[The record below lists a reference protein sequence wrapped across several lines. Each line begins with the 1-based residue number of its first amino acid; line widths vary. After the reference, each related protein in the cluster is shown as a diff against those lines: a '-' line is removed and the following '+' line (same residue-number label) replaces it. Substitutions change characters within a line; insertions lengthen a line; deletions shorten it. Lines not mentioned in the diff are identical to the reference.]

1 MTTTLVT
8 GGLGFIGSAI
18 VRRLVRE
25 TTDTVVVLDAQTY
38 AASPEA
44 VAECAGSGRYRLETG
59 DIRDGAR
66 VRAVFEAHRPDR
78 VLNLAAETHVD
89 RSIDGPGVFIETN
102 INGTYTLLQAARA
115 HYERLAGEARA
126 RFRLVHVSTDEVFG
140 SLGRDDPAFNEAS
153 PYDPRSPY
161 AASKAAAD
169 HLVRAWGETFGL
181 PVIVSNCSNNYGPWQ
196 HPEKL
201 IPHMI
206 ACGAGALPLPVY
218 GQGLNVRD
226 WLHVDDHAEALHLIL
241 DRASPGASFCIGGG
255 AERTNLEVVQGICAA
270 LDVRRPDG
278 APHASRIRFVTD
290 RPGHDFRYA
299 MDYTALER
307 ALGWSPRRRFEDG
320 LNETVDWYLE
330 HEAWWRALL
339 ARTGGARRIG
349 LGAPAVTEGI

>member
-8 GGLGFIGSAI
+8 GGLGFIGSAM

-25 TTDTVVVLDAQTY
+25 TADTVVVLDAQTY

-44 VAECAGSGRYRLETG
+44 VAECAASGRYRLETG
-59 DIRDGAR
+59 DIRDAAR

-89 RSIDGPGVFIETN
+89 RSIDGPGAFIETN
-102 INGTYTLLQAARA
+102 INGAYIMLQAARA
-115 HYERLAGEARA
+115 HYERLADEVRA
-126 RFRLVHVSTDEVFG
+126 RFRFLHVSTDEVFG
-140 SLGRDDPAFNEAS
+140 SLRPDDPAFNETT

-161 AASKAAAD
+161 SASKAAGD

-181 PVIVSNCSNNYGPWQ
+181 PVIISNCSNNYGPWQ

-206 ACGAGALPLPVY
+206 ARGVDAAALPVY
-218 GQGLNVRD
+218 GDGLNVRD
-226 WLHVDDHAEALHLIL
+226 WLHVDDHVEALHLIL
-241 DRASPGASFCIGGG
+241 ERASPGASFCIGGG
-255 AERTNLEVVQGICAA
+255 AERTNLDVVKAICAA
-270 LDVRRPDG
+270 LDARRPGG
-278 APHASRIRFVTD
+278 APHAERISFVRD

-299 MDYTALER
+299 MDYTALNR
-307 ALGWSPRRRFEDG
+307 ALGWSPRRRFEAG

-330 HEAWWRALL
+330 HESWWRGLL
-339 ARTGGARRIG
+339 TRAGGARRIG
-349 LGAPAVTEGI
+349 LGAPAVTEGL